1 MVAPVL
7 RFLDIGFNANLKIE
21 DVGPPDKLIAGF
33 APELF
38 GGPLNEEDV
47 LSTETISKDGRSYY
61 QWYDSQ
67 PSCSTQNPISCAL
80 ISCPHFSKSDPR
92 TYGCN
97 YDAIVTVEGWIWSSV
112 YLVQVPSKVM
122 GCILQWI
129 LSAWEPRRGSKY
141 GASGHFTHQT
151 NSNFARKLYRSVGS
165 MP

>member
-61 QWYDSQ
+61 QWCDSTLFVLNSE
-67 PSCSTQNPISCAL
+67 PYIP
-80 ISCPHFSKSDPR
+80 CPYFS
-92 TYGCN
+92 
-97 YDAIVTVEGWIWSSV
+97 SS
-112 YLVQVPSKVM
+112 YP
-122 GCILQWI
+122 
-129 LSAWEPRRGSKY
+129 E
-141 GASGHFTHQT
+141 
-151 NSNFARKLYRSVGS
+151 SVIPEAVVAVL
-165 MP
+165 M